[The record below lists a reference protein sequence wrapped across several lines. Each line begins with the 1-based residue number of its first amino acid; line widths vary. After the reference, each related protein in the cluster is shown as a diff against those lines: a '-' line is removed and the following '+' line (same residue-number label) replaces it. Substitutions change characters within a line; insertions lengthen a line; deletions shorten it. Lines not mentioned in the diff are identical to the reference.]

1 MPPLK
6 KIVRLGERYS
16 QLKQMRSGHE
26 ATLQE
31 AQTYVTPNRA
41 DFKSAGGHTS
51 TRNQDNSKMLYDH
64 TAVRANQM
72 FANGMCSYLMPKSN
86 NWAYLKPEAKP
97 SADLTS
103 EELIFLEQLSNKV
116 MHILALPSC
125 QFYSAGHEAF
135 HDLGSFGTSVTY
147 VDRTG
152 PIITFKSCALADT
165 FFDVNEVGKVDT
177 LYHRKFMTTKALI
190 QMFPEVVNVK
200 GFDPETTDTKHE
212 LVYAVE
218 PSQDIRAQR
227 HGKVGTA
234 RPYQATFYLPALD
247 AILKEGGL
255 TYFPYLVPRWMVVA
269 GEIWGRGPAYSCM
282 PAIRVLNKMVK
293 ELLKSAE
300 LANAPT
306 LSAEEDSLLLPISYG
321 ARSIIYREQGT
332 PIPEPIMSG
341 SQPQITL
348 ELLRDYREQIQ
359 MSFFTDQIIRD
370 QKKERQSIVE
380 IQDERSQMLQQIG
393 PLLARMETEFLAPVI
408 EHVIEWMQ
416 SKDGIFDFG
425 QMPESLSD
433 SSLEIV
439 FTSPAAHAQY
449 ATGVGNLSG
458 LLQDLTP
465 LVSVKPEI
473 MDAINDV
480 ELVDQLTR
488 MRNVSRK
495 VVAPK
500 KEVEDSRE
508 ARNQQE
514 QQNQQIE
521 QLPNIAG
528 AMKDVA
534 KARSDDPE
542 GLGQLLNI

>member
-1 MPPLK
+1 MPIPK

-26 ATLQE
+26 STLQE

-72 FANGMCSYLMPKSN
+72 FANGMCSYLMPKSS
-86 NWAYLKPEAKP
+86 NWAYLKPESKP
-97 SADLTS
+97 SAELTS
-103 EELIFLEQLSNKV
+103 EELIFLEKLSHKV
-116 MHILALPSC
+116 MHILALPDC

-165 FFDVNEVGKVDT
+165 FFDVNQVGKVDT
-177 LYHRKFMTTKALI
+177 MYHRKFLTTKALI
-190 QMFPEVVNVK
+190 QMFPNVVNVQ
-200 GFDPETTDTKHE
+200 GFDPETTDAKHE

-227 HGKVGTA
+227 HGKVGNT
-234 RPYQATFYLPALD
+234 RPYQATYYLPALD
-247 AILKEGGL
+247 AILQEGGI

-269 GEIWGRGPAYSCM
+269 GEIWGRGPAYTCM

-293 ELLKSAE
+293 ELLLSAE
-300 LANAPT
+300 ISNSPT
-306 LSAEEDSLLLPISYG
+306 LTAEEDSLLLPISYG
-321 ARSIIYREQGT
+321 ARSILYREQGS
-332 PIPEPIMSG
+332 PVPEPILSG

-370 QKKERQSIVE
+370 QKKERQSVVE
-380 IQDERSQMLQQIG
+380 IQDERTQMLQQIG
-393 PLLARMETEFLAPVI
+393 PLLARMETEFLAPVL

-416 SKDGIFDFG
+416 SKGDMFDFES
-425 QMPESLSD
+425 MPESLSD
-433 SSLEIV
+433 NSLEIV

-449 ATGVGNLSG
+449 ASGVGNISG
-458 LLQDLTP
+458 LLQDLAP
-465 LVSVKPEI
+465 LVSMKPEI
-473 MDAINDV
+473 MDGIDDI
-480 ELVDQLTR
+480 ELLDQLTK

-495 VVAPK
+495 IVSPK
-500 KEVEDSRE
+500 EKVDDTRE

-514 QQNQQIE
+514 QQNQQME
-521 QLPNIAG
+521 QLPQLAG